1 MNTEWFQN
9 SYALLPTCPKNPL
22 HDHRQGKLVRYSPRA
37 DYKNNGLR
45 VLAMYE
51 YIHRIDIDWY
61 REWSSVIGSR
71 EKM

>member
-1 MNTEWFQN
+1 MSTKWFQN
-9 SYALLPTCPKNPL
+9 SYALLPACPNNRL
-22 HDHRQGKLVRYSPRA
+22 RDHRQGKLVRCSPRA

-61 REWSSVIGSR
+61 RGWSSVIGSN